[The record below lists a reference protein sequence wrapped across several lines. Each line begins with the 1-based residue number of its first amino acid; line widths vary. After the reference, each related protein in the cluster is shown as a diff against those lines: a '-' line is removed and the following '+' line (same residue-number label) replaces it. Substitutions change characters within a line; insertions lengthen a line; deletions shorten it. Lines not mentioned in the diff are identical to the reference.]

1 MIYNELLQRGTTD
14 FPMELY
20 QVDKNHP
27 RYEME
32 AHWHSEI
39 ELMRVIS
46 GKLTVKLNNSE
57 YTAYPGDV
65 VFVNS
70 ETVHSAS
77 PEDCVYD
84 CIVMHLH
91 YLNAND
97 EGCRFFIENLLSQ
110 EYRIKEYSPA
120 DESRFNNTINF
131 IFDSLRDKPP
141 GYKFSVIGAMYS
153 LFGIVLDEGIY
164 TARAGHSPADEKSVV
179 KLKNVLTYIIDN
191 YDKQLSLEQMAKS
204 AGMSPKYFCL
214 FFRNMTGK
222 TPLEYLNGYRV
233 EKATKELI
241 KTYKTVTE
249 IAFSCGFN
257 DLSYFIKTF
266 KKHKGVTPAKFRRR

>member
-1 MIYNELLQRGTTD
+1 
-14 FPMELY
+14 
-20 QVDKNHP
+20 
-27 RYEME
+27 
-32 AHWHSEI
+32 
-39 ELMRVIS
+39 
-46 GKLTVKLNNSE
+46 
-57 YTAYPGDV
+57 
-65 VFVNS
+65 
-70 ETVHSAS
+70 
-77 PEDCVYD
+77 
-84 CIVMHLH
+84 
-91 YLNAND
+91 

-120 DESRFNNTINF
+120 GDNKFNNAINF

-153 LFGIVLDEGIY
+153 LFGVVLDEGIY
-164 TARAGHSPADEKSVV
+164 SARAGHSPADEKSVV
-179 KLKNVLTYIIDN
+179 KLKNVLTYMREN
-191 YDKQLSLEQMAKS
+191 YDKQLSLEDMAKS

-233 EKATKELI
+233 EKASKELI

-249 IAFSCGFN
+249 IAYACGFN

-266 KKHKGVTPAKFRRR
+266 KKHKGVTPAKFRKR

>member
-57 YTAYPGDV
+57 YTAGPGDV

-77 PEDCVYD
+77 PEACVYD

-120 DESRFNNTINF
+120 GNNRFNNTINF

-153 LFGIVLDEGIY
+153 LFGIVLDEGCYI
-164 TARAGHSPADEKSVV
+164 ARAGHPPADEKSVG
-179 KLKNVLTYIIDN
+179 KLKNVLTYMREN
-191 YDKQLSLEQMAKS
+191 FDKQ
-204 AGMSPKYFCL
+204 GYPK
-214 FFRNMTGK
+214 
-222 TPLEYLNGYRV
+222 RV
-233 EKATKELI
+233 
-241 KTYKTVTE
+241 
-249 IAFSCGFN
+249 F
-257 DLSYFIKTF
+257 
-266 KKHKGVTPAKFRRR
+266 

>member
-46 GKLTVKLNNSE
+46 GKLTVKLNNNK
-57 YTAYPGDV
+57 YTAHPGDV

-77 PEDCVYD
+77 PEDAVYD

-120 DESRFNNTINF
+120 GDNKFNNAINF

-153 LFGIVLDEGIY
+153 LFGVVLDEGIY
-164 TARAGHSPADEKSVV
+164 SARAGHSPADEKSVV
-179 KLKNVLTYIIDN
+179 KLKNVLTYMREN
-191 YDKQLSLEQMAKS
+191 YDKQLSLEDMAKS

-233 EKATKELI
+233 EKASKELI

-249 IAFSCGFN
+249 IAYACGFN

-266 KKHKGVTPAKFRRR
+266 KKHKGVTPAKFRKR